1 MARRF
6 SSLAGL
12 KLLLKNELAASATAR
27 EKALKTLQD
36 LTDVYHERPDSL
48 VEQVLLSRKSRLP
61 VTVAHGRFHDF
72 LTLESSQQIT

>member
-27 EKALKTLQD
+27 EKALKTLHD
-36 LTDVYHERPDSL
+36 LTDIYHERPDSL
-48 VEQVLLSRKSRLP
+48 VEQVMNSHKSRLP
-61 VTVAHGRFHDF
+61 LTPMAHGGF
-72 LTLESSQQIT
+72 L

>member
-12 KLLLKNELAASATAR
+12 KLLLKNELAASASAR

-48 VEQVLLSRKSRLP
+48 VEQVILPESLAYLSHWHMANFDSNRQS
-61 VTVAHGRFHDF
+61 T
-72 LTLESSQQIT
+72 IT